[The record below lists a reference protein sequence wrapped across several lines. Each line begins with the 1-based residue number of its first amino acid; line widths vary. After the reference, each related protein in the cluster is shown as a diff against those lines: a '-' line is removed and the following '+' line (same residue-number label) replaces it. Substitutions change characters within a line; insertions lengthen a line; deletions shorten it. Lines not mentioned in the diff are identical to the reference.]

1 MQPVPMPGGTW
12 RHRIGGEWEGG
23 GTWEGK
29 ARPQTVPFDHPTC
42 PGRVPVPDA
51 SAFQTRSQPVA
62 DKPDCFAFSTAA
74 VAIAHLVFPS
84 LSLSFP
90 TAFGPTPHA
99 QNGEPDFCLRP
110 RENKPSSAERN
121 ASSAVRCK
129 QTGGRHKDM
138 FYLTIPRVY
147 RCKVLTPRSANTE
160 SRRLRVVNALEEPLV
175 EDTVGRPPVTPVS
188 TRPPRETAALR
199 CPCLPVRPTRAAY
212 LCCERVPGADPAQG
226 DDITTVMS
234 SEPQGARALK
244 LFLDLWREPSE
255 RSGDEKTCLPQT
267 ANQKG
272 SCDGACQNPAGV
284 PRQLPKA
291 VAAATQHPRPAISW
305 WGQA

>member
-129 QTGGRHKDM
+129 QTGGRHKDV

-160 SRRLRVVNALEEPLV
+160 SRRLRRVNALEEPLV
-175 EDTVGRPPVTPVS
+175 EDTVGRPPRDPCVN
-188 TRPPRETAALR
+188 TASAGNR
-199 CPCLPVRPTRAAY
+199 CPALPLPTRAAY
-212 LCCERVPGADPAQG
+212 PCGLPVLRTGALAQVKLTRRRG

-272 SCDGACQNPAGV
+272 SCDGGLPKSRRRAQATAESCCRSNPA
-284 PRQLPKA
+284 
-291 VAAATQHPRPAISW
+291 S
-305 WGQA
+305 